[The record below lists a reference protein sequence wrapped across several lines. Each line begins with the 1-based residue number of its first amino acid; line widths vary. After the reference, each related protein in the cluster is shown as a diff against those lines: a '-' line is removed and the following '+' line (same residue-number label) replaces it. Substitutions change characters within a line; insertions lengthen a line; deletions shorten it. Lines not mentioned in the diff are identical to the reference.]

1 MVKFIKCIAAVL
13 AVILLSPSKADAQI
27 YVGAEVGASISWIRG
42 TVIYGYEQILPHN
55 SAFGGLMAQYW
66 FDSSAIVQAGLI
78 YSGKGHSD
86 TSEIDGKYSR
96 NLSYLQLPLMAGA
109 RALDDKFSIMAGP
122 EFGFLVNSTI
132 RSRGK
137 VANSTSDCN
146 RFNLALGFQLAY
158 EVYENLS
165 VELKYDFALTDTFTG
180 KFEGAQNTGRNM
192 SVLLG
197 LCYKFEL

>member
-1 MVKFIKCIAAVL
+1 MVKFIKCIAAAT
-13 AVILLSPSKADAQI
+13 AVILLSSSKADAQI
-27 YVGAEVGASISWIRG
+27 YVGAEAGVSISWIRG

-66 FDSSAIVQAGLI
+66 FDSPLIVQAGLI

-86 TSEIDGKYSR
+86 TSEVDGKYSR
-96 NLSYLQLPLMAGA
+96 SLSYIQLPLLAGA

-122 EFGFLVNSTI
+122 EFGFLTNSTT
-132 RSRGK
+132 RAKGTDT
-137 VANSTSDCN
+137 NSTSECN
-146 RFNLALGFQLAY
+146 RFNLALGIQLSY
-158 EVYENLS
+158 DVYENLA
-165 VELKYDFALTDTFTG
+165 VELKYDFALTDTFSG

-197 LCYKFEL
+197 LCYRFEL